1 MAASDFII
9 SSKSKLREG
18 DLGAN
23 RPNSEAVNSKLA
35 GSINGLIDSSFFDL
49 DVNLPG
55 YFSNSSI
62 FRSAPLRVP
71 KICDITF
78 YQMSLIYTGTSG
90 STTFNVA
97 VYDDTGAFVNNLF
110 GTGVERLLISG
121 NAGTNVLVGSDVVN
135 LTNFNVN
142 TTGHTIQYGTLNL
155 TTLQAGYML
164 VPFVENF
171 ATGARS
177 IKFNMRIREQ

>member
-1 MAASDFII
+1 MAASDFVI
-9 SSKSKLREG
+9 SSKNKMREG

-23 RPNSEAVNSKLA
+23 RPNSEAVNGKIGA
-35 GSINGLIDSSFFDL
+35 AVNGLIDSSFFEL
-49 DVNLPG
+49 DVNIPG
-55 YFSNSSI
+55 YIGNSSL

-90 STTFNVA
+90 ITTFNVA
-97 VYDDTGAFVNNLF
+97 IYDDTGAFVNNLF

-171 ATGARS
+171 ANSARS
-177 IKFNMRIREQ
+177 IRFNMRIREQ